1 MDIRN
6 LYQLFLN
13 SSGIC
18 TDTRLDCKNSLFFSL
33 RGNNFNGNKFAE
45 EALIKGA
52 SYAVIDDRSINHPNY
67 IFVDDVLETLQKL
80 SNFHRKSLYKTKII
94 ALTGSNGKTTTK
106 ELIHCVLSTAYRTIS
121 TQGNLNNHIGVPLS
135 LLKLKDKTEFAVIE
149 MGANHKGEISFLSNL
164 IEPDF
169 GLITNF
175 GKAHLEGFGD
185 IDGVIKAK
193 TELYQWLIDNKKPIF
208 INYDD
213 PVQKKYIDSKSIT
226 FGENLSA
233 KYSFKQ
239 NKNEMVEFAFKTNVI
254 QSKLI
259 GSYNFNNLITSCSIG
274 LHFKVDFQKIKNA
287 IENYLPKNNR
297 SELHYINGKKIILD
311 AYNANP
317 TSMMAAIES
326 FMQASGTKA
335 VIIGEM
341 HELGNFSKKEH
352 LRIINL
358 LEEKKIQS
366 FLVGDQFFQNK
377 IISDNLFFYRNKK
390 DLMNKFPLSKINA
403 KNILIKGSRS
413 VEMEKILESI

>member
-121 TQGNLNNHIGVPLS
+121 THGNLNNHIGVPLS
-135 LLKLKDKTEFAVIE
+135 LLKLKDETEFAVIE

-185 IDGVIKAK
+185 LDGVIKAK
-193 TELYQWLIDNKKPIF
+193 TELYQWL
-208 INYDD
+208 
-213 PVQKKYIDSKSIT
+213 S
-226 FGENLSA
+226 
-233 KYSFKQ
+233 
-239 NKNEMVEFAFKTNVI
+239 
-254 QSKLI
+254 LI
-259 GSYNFNNLITSCSIG
+259 HI
-274 LHFKVDFQKIKNA
+274 
-287 IENYLPKNNR
+287 
-297 SELHYINGKKIILD
+297 
-311 AYNANP
+311 
-317 TSMMAAIES
+317 
-326 FMQASGTKA
+326 
-335 VIIGEM
+335 
-341 HELGNFSKKEH
+341 
-352 LRIINL
+352 
-358 LEEKKIQS
+358 
-366 FLVGDQFFQNK
+366 
-377 IISDNLFFYRNKK
+377 
-390 DLMNKFPLSKINA
+390 
-403 KNILIKGSRS
+403 
-413 VEMEKILESI
+413 

>member
-1 MDIRN
+1 
-6 LYQLFLN
+6 
-13 SSGIC
+13 
-18 TDTRLDCKNSLFFSL
+18 
-33 RGNNFNGNKFAE
+33 
-45 EALIKGA
+45 
-52 SYAVIDDRSINHPNY
+52 
-67 IFVDDVLETLQKL
+67 
-80 SNFHRKSLYKTKII
+80 
-94 ALTGSNGKTTTK
+94 
-106 ELIHCVLSTAYRTIS
+106 
-121 TQGNLNNHIGVPLS
+121 
-135 LLKLKDKTEFAVIE
+135 
-149 MGANHKGEISFLSNL
+149 
-164 IEPDF
+164 
-169 GLITNF
+169 
-175 GKAHLEGFGD
+175 
-185 IDGVIKAK
+185 
-193 TELYQWLIDNKKPIF
+193 
-208 INYDD
+208 
-213 PVQKKYIDSKSIT
+213 
-226 FGENLSA
+226 
-233 KYSFKQ
+233 
-239 NKNEMVEFAFKTNVI
+239 MVEFAFKTNVI

-326 FMQASGTKA
+326 FMHASGTKA

-341 HELGNFSKKEH
+341 LELGNFSKKEH